1 MQVVLRSGGKQ
12 YRVEEGAVVTV
23 DRLAGEPG
31 TTVTLDDVLLLTDGD
46 RLETAPKAKVT
57 AEIIGEVKGD
67 KIRVLKYK
75 NKVRYRKQS
84 GQRQRGTQIKIVKI
98 EA

>member
-12 YRVEEGAVVTV
+12 YRIEEGAVVTV

-31 TTVTLDDVLLLTDGD
+31 STVTLDDVLLLADGD
-46 RLETAPKAKVT
+46 RFETAPKAKVT
-57 AEIIGEVKGD
+57 AEILGEAKGD
-67 KIRVLKYK
+67 KIKVLKYK
-75 NKVRYRKQS
+75 NKVRYRKLS
-84 GQRQRGTQIKIVKI
+84 GQRQRGTRIKITKI